1 MLRQVTCQ
9 IYSISLKKSFSISRG
24 TKTTADVIR
33 LEIKQGEIL
42 GRAESVPYQRYG
54 ESINSVCEQINT
66 LTNELENGLNRENL
80 GNLLPAGAAR
90 NVIDC
95 ALWDLES
102 KIKKTPVWR
111 LLNQSEP
118 RDIETALTLSLDDP
132 TAMTKEAESLGEC
145 SLLKLKLNAS
155 NVLESVSAVRE
166 VAPSARIIIDA
177 NEAWT
182 VNQLK
187 SYQSELLSMG
197 VDLIEQPLPASD
209 DRYLDDFEH
218 LIPICADESFHTSS
232 DFEKIKGLYDC
243 VNIKLDKTGGL
254 TEAIRCIKK
263 AEEQKL
269 KVMIGCMVASSLAMA
284 PALLLTGNN
293 EFVDLD
299 GPFLIASD
307 VAPSL
312 KSGHAKLTYNPEL
325 WG

>member
-1 MLRQVTCQ
+1 MLRHVTCQ
-9 IYSISLKKSFSISRG
+9 ICSIPLKKSFSISRG

-33 LEIKQGEIL
+33 LEIKQGENL

-54 ESINSVCEQINT
+54 ESINSVCEQIKKIT
-66 LTNELENGLNRENL
+66 IEIENGLDREKL

-132 TAMTKEAESLGEC
+132 TAMTNEAESLGEC

-182 VNQLK
+182 VHQLK

-263 AEEQKL
+263 ADEQKL
-269 KVMIGCMVASSLAMA
+269 KIMIGCMVASSLAMA
-284 PALLLTGNN
+284 PAILLTGKN
-293 EFVDLD
+293 EFIDLD

-307 VAPSL
+307 VTPSL
-312 KSGHAKLTYNPEL
+312 KSGQAKLTYNSEL

>member
-1 MLRQVTCQ
+1 MLRQVTWQ
-9 IYSISLKKSFSISRG
+9 ICSIPLKKSFSISRG

-54 ESINSVCEQINT
+54 ESINSVCEQIKKIT
-66 LTNELENGLNRENL
+66 IEIENGLDREKL

-263 AEEQKL
+263 ADEQKL

-284 PALLLTGNN
+284 PAILLTGKN
-293 EFVDLD
+293 EFIDLD

-307 VAPSL
+307 VTPSL
-312 KSGHAKLTYNPEL
+312 KSGQAKLTYNSEL

>member
-9 IYSISLKKSFSISRG
+9 IYSIPLKKSFSISRG

-33 LEIKQGEIL
+33 LEIKQGENL

-54 ESINSVCEQINT
+54 ESINSVCEQIDA
-66 LTNELENGLNRENL
+66 LTNELVNGLNRENL
-80 GNLLPAGAAR
+80 CNLLSAGAAR

-118 RDIETALTLSLDDP
+118 RSIETALTLSLDDP
-132 TAMTKEAESLGEC
+132 SAMTKEAKSLGEC

-155 NVLESVSAVRE
+155 NVLESVSAVRK

-182 VNQLK
+182 IHQLK
-187 SYQSELLSMG
+187 SYQSELFSLG

-218 LIPICADESFHTSS
+218 LIPICADES
-232 DFEKIKGLYDC
+232 L
-243 VNIKLDKTGGL
+243 
-254 TEAIRCIKK
+254 
-263 AEEQKL
+263 
-269 KVMIGCMVASSLAMA
+269 SL
-284 PALLLTGNN
+284 
-293 EFVDLD
+293 
-299 GPFLIASD
+299 I
-307 VAPSL
+307 
-312 KSGHAKLTYNPEL
+312 HI
-325 WG
+325 

>member
-1 MLRQVTCQ
+1 MLRHVTCQ
-9 IYSISLKKSFSISRG
+9 ICSIPLKKSFSISRG
-24 TKTTADVIR
+24 TKTTADVVR
-33 LEIKQGEIL
+33 LEIKQGENI

-54 ESINSVCEQINT
+54 ESIDSVCEQIDI

-182 VNQLK
+182 VHQLK

-232 DFEKIKGLYDC
+232 DFEKIKGPYDC

-284 PALLLTGNN
+284 PALLLTENN
-293 EFVDLD
+293 EFIDLD

-312 KSGHAKLTYNPEL
+312 KSGHAQLTYNPEL